1 MEIVSVAVGYT
12 GKKFKGNAGIKWLLK
27 GDIIMVC
34 KSNRINELTIIL
46 FDLFQTVCYALWYIT
61 NQHTTINDCSK
72 HKSNVVP
79 VDKCWSSFEGYN
91 DVKRKKTKQL
101 PLSSSSLE
109 GHASALLE
117 ICMKPCMESN
127 TTVKVF
133 RNDIQGLADC
143 LGKYS
148 AHLKLQLKKQTER
161 HNQLV
166 PARLVCENVS
176 VQHRNAVTK
185 PDSCYLLLDN
195 AVTTAGMLNPV
206 LFVEDTHLVE
216 PFANIMQRHRFIE
229 NLHLSVDVDMLK
241 YCPGGSIC
249 TIVYVYQ
256 VDPSRSDDESLTQS
270 ARIVAQLKPSLP
282 EYHTRQMKREFKA
295 RCTGLATVTP
305 AFLDGIYRELT
316 MDASAACRP
325 DVQERI
331 RLILLGETGLVADLR
346 SLNTGRPLGT
356 YDQFFGKMAT
366 VIEETICADERRH
379 GVAHVAPWLSLQ
391 DLIARTRDL

>member
-1 MEIVSVAVGYT
+1 
-12 GKKFKGNAGIKWLLK
+12 
-27 GDIIMVC
+27 MVC

-46 FDLFQTVCYALWYIT
+46 FDLFQTVCNALWYIT

-79 VDKCWSSFEGYN
+79 VDKCWSPFEGYN
-91 DVKRKKTKQL
+91 DVKRKKMKQL

-176 VQHRNAVTK
+176 VQHRNAVTN
-185 PDSCYLLLDN
+185 PDSCYLLL
-195 AVTTAGMLNPV
+195 VML
-206 LFVEDTHLVE
+206 
-216 PFANIMQRHRFIE
+216 
-229 NLHLSVDVDMLK
+229 
-241 YCPGGSIC
+241 
-249 TIVYVYQ
+249 
-256 VDPSRSDDESLTQS
+256 
-270 ARIVAQLKPSLP
+270 
-282 EYHTRQMKREFKA
+282 
-295 RCTGLATVTP
+295 
-305 AFLDGIYRELT
+305 
-316 MDASAACRP
+316 
-325 DVQERI
+325 
-331 RLILLGETGLVADLR
+331 
-346 SLNTGRPLGT
+346 
-356 YDQFFGKMAT
+356 
-366 VIEETICADERRH
+366 
-379 GVAHVAPWLSLQ
+379 
-391 DLIARTRDL
+391 